1 MTKFKIETV
10 LEKMIGKQFS
20 YNGNAHRFF
29 RFRCEETEFF
39 ITTDKADLNV
49 DNSDAEKFF
58 SNCLP
63 IADDA
68 HLPTTVKQQTTIQ
81 QTSSKLSKIIFGN
94 IEKLKE
100 DASYIPQAQA
110 INEQLK
116 SMVDL
121 GKAEI
126 EMMKLQVMLRNKVN

>member
-29 RFRCEETEFF
+29 RFKCDETEFF
-39 ITTDKADLNV
+39 ITTDKSDLNV
-49 DNSDAEKFF
+49 DNEDAEKFF
-58 SNCLP
+58 ANCLP
-63 IADDA
+63 IAEDF
-68 HLPTTVKQQTTIQ
+68 HLPTTVKAQTAVQQN
-81 QTSSKLSKIIFGN
+81 SSKLSGIIFDN
-94 IEKLKE
+94 IEKLNK
-100 DASYIPQAQA
+100 DAGFIPQAQA

-126 EMMKLQVMLRNKVN
+126 EMMKLQVMLRK